1 MATNAKRNIEI
12 ENRLTRLEESLTD
25 LKENHV
31 PHLEA
36 KLDRIQ
42 WLLITTMLALL
53 INLANIFF

>member
-53 INLANIFF
+53 INLANKFF